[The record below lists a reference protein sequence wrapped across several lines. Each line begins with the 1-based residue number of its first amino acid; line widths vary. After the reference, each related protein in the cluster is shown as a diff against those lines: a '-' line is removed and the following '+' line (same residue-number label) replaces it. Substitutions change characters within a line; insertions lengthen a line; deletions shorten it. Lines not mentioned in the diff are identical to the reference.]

1 MNGNRLPTEAGSA
14 RASPTS
20 GLIDL
25 SERLERSLERW
36 REPGAA
42 ELCALLREMV
52 GDAADVGEAT
62 QLERLKG
69 AVYRLRIGG
78 PPDRTVVLKRHRPA
92 VAQTDRLVVEQWL
105 PALGLGD
112 GCPRLLAAAAERAG
126 RWVWHVYEDLGD
138 ESLAVQR
145 LPWRLEAAVDFI
157 AELHTRAANHPI
169 LAEVR
174 WRARDHGVYFFT
186 ANLRD
191 SIATLEALAI
201 PPRDV
206 PHEFAR
212 ARERLLHRL
221 YSLREEAPRRV
232 QAMEEAGGPET
243 VLHGDLWPKNV
254 FVPTTADGSRPRLI
268 DWDHVGVGPWWYDVS
283 TFLYQSSPEER
294 PGIMQRYRAA
304 VERAGWRLPGDRA
317 LNLLCHTAESA
328 RYTHCIL
335 WAALALLTEGAEWG
349 ITELIEFER
358 WFDALRPPLPD

>member
-1 MNGNRLPTEAGSA
+1 MLSRQRQDLRGSAPLTQPLSAGCRRGVPVPVDGRSGARAGRGRSRLRAAQPARPRPGRGVLRRLPRDRTGSGAGPGLMGVSM
-14 RASPTS
+14 ASRTS
-20 GLIDL
+20 VTGDL
-25 SERLERSLERW
+25 RELERALEQW
-36 REPGAA
+36 QEPGAA
-42 ELCALLREMV
+42 NLCELLERMV
-52 GDAADVGEAT
+52 GDGIGAGSERT
-62 QLERLKG
+62 MQLERLKQ
-69 AVYRLRIGG
+69 AVYRLRIGSA
-78 PPDRTVVLKRHRPA
+78 PSRTLVLKRHPPA
-92 VAQTDRLVVEQWL
+92 VAQADRLLVERWL

-232 QAMEEAGGPET
+232 QAMEEAGGPE
-243 VLHGDLWPKNV
+243 
-254 FVPTTADGSRPRLI
+254 
-268 DWDHVGVGPWWYDVS
+268 
-283 TFLYQSSPEER
+283 
-294 PGIMQRYRAA
+294 
-304 VERAGWRLPGDRA
+304 
-317 LNLLCHTAESA
+317 
-328 RYTHCIL
+328 
-335 WAALALLTEGAEWG
+335 
-349 ITELIEFER
+349 
-358 WFDALRPPLPD
+358 